1 MKKKEKDKQ
10 MSELS
15 RVLTIG
21 ELIDSLK
28 KLPKQA
34 EVRFTDVCGVK
45 EAELY
50 QVSIDV
56 VKGCVLLIGEFLNDD
71 ER

>member
-10 MSELS
+10 VSELS

-45 EAELY
+45 RGRI
-50 QVSIDV
+50 VPS
-56 VKGCVLLIGEFLNDD
+56 KH
-71 ER
+71 